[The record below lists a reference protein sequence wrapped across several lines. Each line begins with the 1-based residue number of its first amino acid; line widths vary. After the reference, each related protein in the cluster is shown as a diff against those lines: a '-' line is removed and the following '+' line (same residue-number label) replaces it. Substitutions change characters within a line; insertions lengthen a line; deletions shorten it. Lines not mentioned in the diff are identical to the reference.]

1 MSTEQQKMHQLPEA
15 IAKAITGMVNVEET
29 AKRKKGKF
37 EDDMFSLG
45 FRSGHCISPAGKESA
60 LSLSSPECFQQ
71 IREAIVQGF
80 AAEDRKL
87 MLQPIES
94 LDEGRKKERKKL
106 QTSVGTKVRDLKNAL
121 ERREIAAGEIE
132 PEPEPEPED
141 SNPKG
146 KTTVE
151 KCMQMLI
158 NAANIARK
166 EEEPDF
172 DVVDFIRSLENAADW
187 LVDNGSHQITPPQ
200 E

>member
-29 AKRKKGKF
+29 AKRKKGEF
-37 EDDMFSLG
+37 EDKMFSLG
-45 FRSGHCISPAGKESA
+45 FRSGHCISPEGDNSA
-60 LSLSSPECFQQ
+60 MSLSSPECFQQ
-71 IREAIVQGF
+71 IRDAIVQGF
-80 AAEDRKL
+80 AAADKKL
-87 MLQPIES
+87 MLVPVES
-94 LDEGRKKERKKL
+94 LDAERKKARKKL

-121 ERREIAAGEIE
+121 KRREIAAGEIE
-132 PEPEPEPED
+132 PEPEPED
-141 SNPKG
+141 SNPQG

>member
-15 IAKAITGMVNVEET
+15 IAKAITGMVNVEES

-45 FRSGHCISPAGKESA
+45 FRSGHCISPAGKNSG
-60 LSLSSPECFQQ
+60 LSLSSPECFEQ
-71 IREAIVQGF
+71 IREAVVQGF

-94 LDEGRKKERKKL
+94 LDAERKAARKKL

-121 ERREIAAGEIE
+121 ERREIAAGEI
-132 PEPEPEPED
+132 EPEPEPED

-166 EEEPDF
+166 EEEPEF
-172 DVVDFIRSLENAADW
+172 DVVDFIRSLEHAADW
-187 LVDNGSHQITPPQ
+187 LVDNGSVQITPPQ